1 MTGDSNYVTSEG
13 VRVGDNGVTPKKIG
27 ELVGDSPERCE
38 YELPSGWRIVIEK
51 NGTPTIGKYV
61 TFDAE
66 KSRVTTIRKYKKLGA
81 PYK

>member
-1 MTGDSNYVTSEG
+1 MTGDSNYVTPEG
-13 VRVGDNGVTPKKIG
+13 VRVGDNGVTPTKTGI
-27 ELVGDSPERCE
+27 LVGDSPDRCE

-51 NGTPTIGKYV
+51 IGTPTIGNYI

-66 KSRVTTIRKYKKLGA
+66 KSKVSTIRKYKKLGA